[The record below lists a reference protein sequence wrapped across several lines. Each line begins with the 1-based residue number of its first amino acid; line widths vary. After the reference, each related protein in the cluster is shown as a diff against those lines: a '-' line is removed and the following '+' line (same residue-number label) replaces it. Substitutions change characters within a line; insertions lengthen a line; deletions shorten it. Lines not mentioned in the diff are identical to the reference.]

1 MPRVLHKF
9 ENQSIQTFF
18 DNVKFMGDLSFAI
31 YFDSETTCD
40 KKTYNF
46 DHDAS
51 IYPVSYALVVSFHTS
66 LNLDR
71 LFVVSFNH
79 TLNKLN
85 SVGYLLDEMLRYFD
99 PITVR
104 QLRDCAQAVYEKREK
119 FSLSEMCSCELKFVT
134 DLLKKW
140 LRCKDLFFFSKQ
152 KFKISL
158 TGKNQTV

>member
-18 DNVKFMGDLSFAI
+18 DNVKFMGDLPFAI
-31 YFDSETTCD
+31 YFDFETTCD

-51 IYPVSYALVVSFHTS
+51 IYLVSYALVVSFHTS

-85 SVGYLLDEMLRYFD
+85 SVGYL
-99 PITVR
+99 
-104 QLRDCAQAVYEKREK
+104 
-119 FSLSEMCSCELKFVT
+119 
-134 DLLKKW
+134 
-140 LRCKDLFFFSKQ
+140 
-152 KFKISL
+152 
-158 TGKNQTV
+158 